1 MKHVRCF
8 VDIVGKAEVLA
19 TALPTLTS
27 PPVITPNYA
36 VPVTSSSDNRPTVVT
51 TTNMAVHRSTVPW
64 QQRPPASITVTMS
77 NLGTQTAGG
86 TQGTGAGY
94 FSATVKSTGVCKH
107 CRTQRF
113 SNVNK
118 QAGRRA
124 AAVAVGYEGE
134 ANEVVGS
141 VYVLL

>member
-1 MKHVRCF
+1 
-8 VDIVGKAEVLA
+8 
-19 TALPTLTS
+19 
-27 PPVITPNYA
+27 
-36 VPVTSSSDNRPTVVT
+36 
-51 TTNMAVHRSTVPW
+51 MAVHRSTAPSSW

-86 TQGTGAGY
+86 TQTTGAGY

-107 CRTQRF
+107 CKTQRF
-113 SNVNK
+113 SNVNR

-141 VYVLL
+141 VSVSFYGAIQVSRNAMGVRGVRIRAD